1 MDGGRLRTQGVGEVV
16 GLTLV
21 VVAGD
26 HRGPVQRAV
35 RAYLHSSG
43 LRASGLVGLQ
53 TQNKVGE
60 EHLGLAVNL
69 HPHWH
74 VHIRTPGYVRATYQV
89 GIECANHVVDGESGR
104 EVGRAV
110 VVPIRCA
117 VIAHVQGQV

>member
-1 MDGGRLRTQGVGEVV
+1 VRERDRLA
-16 GLTLV
+16 LV
-21 VVAGD
+21 VVTGD

-35 RAYLHSSG
+35 CTHLHSSG
-43 LRASGLVGLQ
+43 LRAARLVGLQ
-53 TQNKVGE
+53 TQDKVGE

-89 GIECANHVVDGESGR
+89 GIECANHVVDGESSR

-110 VVPIRCA
+110 VGPIRRA
-117 VIAHVQGQV
+117 IIADVQGQV